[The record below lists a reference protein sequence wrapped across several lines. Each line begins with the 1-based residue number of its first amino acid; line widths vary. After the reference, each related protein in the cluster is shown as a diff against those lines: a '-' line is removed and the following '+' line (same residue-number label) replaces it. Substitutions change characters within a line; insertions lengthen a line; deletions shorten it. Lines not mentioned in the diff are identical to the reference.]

1 MSVARIATRQRQG
14 GGGGEQR
21 LGGGSFEGKCVQRTR
36 WEGERRRRARE
47 KRRTRDRRS
56 SCGIYERPVIPP
68 VINSCC
74 TPS

>member
-36 WEGERRRRARE
+36 WEGERRRR
-47 KRRTRDRRS
+47 
-56 SCGIYERPVIPP
+56 ERGRKGEQEIGEV
-68 VINSCC
+68 VAEYTSGQL
-74 TPS
+74 SRL